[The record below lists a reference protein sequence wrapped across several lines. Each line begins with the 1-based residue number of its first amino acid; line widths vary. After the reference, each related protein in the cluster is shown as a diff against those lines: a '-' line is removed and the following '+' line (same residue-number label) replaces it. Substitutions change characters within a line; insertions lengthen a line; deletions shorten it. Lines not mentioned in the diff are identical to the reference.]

1 MSAIDNVDK
10 NEIALVKAI
19 VAQYKTHGYDLAD
32 RDGINL
38 AIHFQSKRLAE
49 LVHSM
54 KTRAKDP
61 AHLEDKLFR
70 KLKKS
75 KEIGAKP
82 FDVTPDNLFE
92 KVTDLAG
99 VRLLHLHTSQFPK
112 INEILQT
119 LLLDE
124 GYSIIEGPEARTWD
138 DEYRAI
144 FESHGIATVPSKR
157 LYTSVHYVVQTS
169 GRSKRTAE
177 IQVRTLAEELWG
189 EVDHAI
195 NYPHPTPIHACQEQI
210 KVLARLTSSCT
221 RLVDSIFS
229 SKGVAEDA
237 TKSIES
243 R

>member
-1 MSAIDNVDK
+1 MSVQNNFDQS
-10 NEIALVKAI
+10 EIEIVAAI
-19 VAQYKTHGYDLAD
+19 VTQYKNRGLELAE

-38 AIHFQSKRLAE
+38 ATLFQSKELTG

-70 KLKKS
+70 KLRIS
-75 KEIGAKP
+75 KEPNGKP

-92 KVTDLAG
+92 KITDLAG
-99 VRLLHLHTSQFPK
+99 VRLLHLHTSQFPQIDK
-112 INEILQT
+112 ILKT
-119 LLLDE
+119 LLVDE

-138 DEYRAI
+138 DEYRQI
-144 FESHGIATVPSKR
+144 FSSHGIATVKSER
-157 LYTSVHYVVQTS
+157 LYTSVHYVVQTGS
-169 GRSKRTAE
+169 KNKRTVE

-189 EVDHAI
+189 EVDHSI
-195 NYPHPTPIHACQEQI
+195 NYPHPTTIHACSEQI

-229 SKGVAEDA
+229 SKGAAENTRD
-237 TKSIES
+237 KK
-243 R
+243 